1 MKKIFCACLISILL
15 FSLSISAFAEVDLS
29 SMSVDELNELR
40 MQIENE
46 IVKKGGDLQI
56 GSGTYI
62 GGEDIAPGTYELK
75 VIGDTLTTYM
85 LYPAEGNFVA
95 DYITDEAYTRI
106 TINNG
111 DKLELIDPCF
121 LRKAAKIGF

>member
-106 TINNG
+106 TINDG